1 MIATYTVMMSAMVG
15 ELLVVGLVDLLS
27 KCAVRQ
33 CQVCVGQSIIQKG
46 EGQIHLAPYR
56 FLKIGGRRPPGQPSY
71 TRPC

>member
-1 MIATYTVMMSAMVG
+1 MCIVGHPTTYTVMMSAMVG

-46 EGQIHLAPYR
+46 EGQSKWMFHLV
-56 FLKIGGRRPPGQPSY
+56 
-71 TRPC
+71 TRLWLMLILTY